1 MTTMA
6 TNTMQRDSTT
16 GFDMTEV
23 GMSQF
28 NLYSTLSVA
37 KFDRKMCTIV
47 GPTGSGK
54 TSILDAATFALYGA
68 TTRTDRSMKLEDI
81 IKPGGYTYVTFTKGG
96 HEYYVKRGRKKNGQ
110 SYMELRVDGKT
121 TMEGLI
127 SPITAEVIRIVGMDY
142 DAFTAS
148 SIIRQDEMKLFLM
161 KRTSERLKSLQG
173 LFGLNV
179 FDKAWDAAKAE
190 RDAIAARINVLKAE
204 NEGIRRSTTN
214 ETGVKETIKN
224 RLIEIKDKESAKK
237 AIDDDMVV
245 ETATLAGLRTQKE
258 NESGAAATMA
268 SASGAIDDLRSR
280 QRSIG
285 VEIAKL
291 RGDIATRR
299 ASIPDASAT
308 EQSRESAKRSDAL
321 KNGIALATKELE
333 SRESMANEQKEKLSA
348 IAGKY
353 KNGITIDEFSDMAIK
368 LGAVEVRAAELN
380 DPASATILPKL
391 KKELASAKKKCV
403 AGVVSDVLAK
413 EMRVDPAAS
422 SELTSR
428 IDAMKRESDDLDT
441 LTGGKSA
448 VDVER
453 DIAAIARAESE
464 ANHLEIT
471 LQDKA
476 SQMEEIVAS
485 ISEKEREIESMK
497 QTAGDYGA
505 SAAIKGKEDVI
516 AGLAARSGRLASE
529 IGEARG
535 SLNSAKIQLDQIN
548 VIKQK
553 MEQNSN
559 DVAAM
564 EREKEIISII
574 ADKILK
580 PSGVP
585 KYAVSTIMAIVAV
598 RASELLNDMSDGQM
612 NTVEFDTFEE
622 GRSYGIEIYVDKKMA
637 SSFSGGERTQI
648 NAAIRLAIAE
658 TISEMSVL
666 GAKMRTLFIDE
677 GDMGSLDKDN
687 SLPRFLETISR
698 LSYYSKIIVISH
710 IDGVPESLGGKSIM
724 VEKVAGHSRIV
735 S

>member
-1 MTTMA
+1 MA
-6 TNTMQRDSTT
+6 
-16 GFDMTEV
+16 EV
-23 GMSQF
+23 GMFQF

-37 KFDRKMCTIV
+37 KFDRKICTIT

-81 IKPGGYTYVTFTKGG
+81 IRPGGYTYVIFTKGG

-110 SYMELRVDGKT
+110 SYMELRIDGKT
-121 TMEGLI
+121 AMEGLI
-127 SPITAEVIRIVGMDY
+127 TPITGEVVRIVGMDY
-142 DAFTAS
+142 EAFTAS

-179 FDKAWDAAKAE
+179 FEKAWEAAKGE
-190 RDAIAARINVLKAE
+190 RDTIAARINVVKAE
-204 NEGIRRSTTN
+204 NEGIKRSTAN
-214 ETGVKETIKN
+214 EANVKETMKN
-224 RLIEIKDKESAKK
+224 RLIEIREKESTKK
-237 AIDDDMVV
+237 AIDE
-245 ETATLAGLRTQKE
+245 ETAVENTAMATLRKQKE
-258 NESGAAATMA
+258 GESGAAATIA
-268 SASGAIDDLRSR
+268 SASASIDELESR
-280 QRSIG
+280 KASIEA
-285 VEIAKL
+285 EIGQL
-291 RGDIATRR
+291 RGDIATKR
-299 ASIPDASAT
+299 ASIPSASAAKQT
-308 EQSRESAKRSDAL
+308 REAAKRSDAL
-321 KNGIALATKELE
+321 KNEIALATKELE

-353 KNGITIDEFSDMAIK
+353 KNGITIDEFSDMATK
-368 LGAVEVRAAELN
+368 LGAVEVRANELH
-380 DPASATILPKL
+380 DPTSAIILPKL
-391 KKELASAKKKCV
+391 KKELYSAKKRCV

-413 EMRVDPAAS
+413 EMRIDPEMS
-422 SELTSR
+422 SEAAGK
-428 IDAMKRESDDLDT
+428 IEAMKGEAGELDVV
-441 LTGGKSA
+441 TGGKSA

-453 DIAAIARAESE
+453 DIAEIAQAESE
-464 ANHLEIT
+464 ANHLEST

-476 SQMEEIVAS
+476 SQVEEIAAS
-485 ISEKEREIESMK
+485 VVEKCKEIEALKQTSGDSSASAAISEKEG
-497 QTAGDYGA
+497 T
-505 SAAIKGKEDVI
+505 I
-516 AGLAARSGRLASE
+516 AGLMERSGQLASE

-535 SLNSAKIQLDQIN
+535 VFNSARAQLDQIN

-553 MEQNSN
+553 MEQN
-559 DVAAM
+559 AA
-564 EREKEIISII
+564 EISGLEKDKELISII

-598 RASELLNDMSDGQM
+598 RASEILNGMSDGQM

-622 GRSYGIEIYVDKKMA
+622 GRSYGIEIYVDKKLA

-687 SLPRFLETISR
+687 SLPKFLETISR
-698 LSYYSKIIVISH
+698 LNYYSKIIVISH